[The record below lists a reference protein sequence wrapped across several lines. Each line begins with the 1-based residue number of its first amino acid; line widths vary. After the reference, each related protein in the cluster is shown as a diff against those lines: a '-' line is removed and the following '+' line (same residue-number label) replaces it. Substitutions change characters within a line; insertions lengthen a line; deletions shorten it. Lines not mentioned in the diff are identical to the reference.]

1 MHYVHLGHV
10 GLVANFH
17 WAEILDFVLGWTTFD
32 LEGEDAGR
40 HAPPAAAKA
49 GGGAPAHEQPVE

>member
-17 WAEILDFVLGWTTFD
+17 WAEILDFALGWTTFD
-32 LEGEDAGR
+32 LEGEDAR
-40 HAPPAAAKA
+40 RAPS
-49 GGGAPAHEQPVE
+49 APASQPLAAQAAVFNGQ